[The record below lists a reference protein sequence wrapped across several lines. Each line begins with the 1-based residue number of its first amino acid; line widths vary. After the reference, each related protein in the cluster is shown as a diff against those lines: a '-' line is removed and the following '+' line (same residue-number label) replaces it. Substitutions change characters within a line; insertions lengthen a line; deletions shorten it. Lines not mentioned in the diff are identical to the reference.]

1 MATMVPGKQQRNLL
15 LGSAP
20 VSSPSGAFAADTR
33 TIFTVAGGEV
43 LVTALWG
50 VVTTAITVANTVALQ
65 TNPTTGDTKVF
76 VEATDIGTTDTA
88 AGTVVGFNNS
98 IDDPATN
105 GATFEEKIE
114 LGGHALRNLVVT
126 TGDIEQV
133 TTGTNPDGAIT
144 WYATWVP
151 LTDGAT
157 LVAG

>member
-15 LGSAP
+15 LGSPP
-20 VSSPSGAFAADTR
+20 VASASGAFAADTR

-43 LVTALWG
+43 MITALWG
-50 VVTTAITVANTVALQ
+50 VVTTAITVANTVKLQ
-65 TNPTTGDTKVF
+65 TNPTTGDTADLVT
-76 VEATDIGTTDTA
+76 ATDIGTSDTA
-88 AGTVVGFNNS
+88 AGTV
-98 IDDPATN
+98 
-105 GATFEEKIE
+105 
-114 LGGHALRNLVVT
+114 LGVLDQTDTPPDLNRGGKALAGVVVS

-133 TTGTNPDGAIT
+133 TTGTGPDGAVT